1 MRVRFAVSPIGWTN
15 DDLPELGGDIPPE
28 RCLAE
33 AALAG
38 YAGIERGG
46 RFPEGPEALAAL
58 LDRYGLALVGGWFS
72 GRLLELGVEAER
84 ARLRPV
90 LELFRAVGASVLVYA
105 ETTGSVQTRRDRPLS
120 TRPRLEGTELDDLA
134 RGLDEIAR
142 FCAGAGVPLVYHH
155 HVGTVVE
162 TAAEL
167 DRLLAGCSEAVGLLL
182 DTGHLLLAGAD
193 PLAVARRWGARV
205 RHVHFK
211 NLRRAVLERAR
222 REDRSF
228 LDWVVDGIFTVP
240 GDPAGCIDFV
250 AVART
255 LVAFDYRG
263 WVVVEAEQD
272 PARADPF
279 LYARLGRVASEAAW
293 RAAEL
298 PS

>member
-38 YAGIERGG
+38 YAGIEKGG
-46 RFPEGPEALAAL
+46 RFPDAPEALAAL

-105 ETTGSVQTRRDRPLS
+105 ETTGSVQTLRERPLS
-120 TRPRLEGTELDDLA
+120 TRPRPSDGELDDLA
-134 RGLDEIAR
+134 RGIDEIAR
-142 FCAGAGVPLVYHH
+142 FCAEAGVPLVYHH
-155 HVGTVVE
+155 HMGTVVE

-167 DRLLAGCSEAVGLLL
+167 DRLLAGTSEAVGLLL
-182 DTGHLLLAGAD
+182 DTGHLVFAGAD
-193 PLAVARRWGARV
+193 PLAVIPRWGRRI

-211 NLRRAVLERAR
+211 NVRRAVLERAR
-222 REDRSF
+222 REDRGF

-240 GDPAGCIDFV
+240 GDPAGCIDFT
-250 AVART
+250 AVARA
-255 LVAFDYRG
+255 LVAAGYRG

-272 PARADPF
+272 PARAEPL

-298 PS
+298 SS